1 MILILK
7 INMDILFVTIYLTMD
22 YKYQKTGKMINISIH
37 NKMKMVIQKL

>member
-22 YKYQKTGKMINISIH
+22 YKYQKIGKMINISIH
-37 NKMKMVIQKL
+37 NKMKMEIQKL